1 MIIQEPERARQNRE
15 EIIQELSG
23 IIDSLHKKMSWCT
36 MERWVG
42 VSTQALQSVW
52 KGETPSLRTA
62 IMILHAV
69 GYRLKIQKD

>member
-23 IIDSLHKKMSWCT
+23 IIDSLHKKMSWST
-36 MERWVG
+36 MERKVG
-42 VSTQALQSVW
+42 VSTQTLQSMW
-52 KGETPSLRTA
+52 RGETPSLRTA

-69 GYRLKIQKD
+69 GYCMKIEKD